1 MKRSYY
7 YKNSQ
12 PIKVVSKEM
21 PISIDDTGTGWIYTD
36 LDGMVKPELQKIDG
50 KWQVVE
56 TATQQEAQAYQLSKQ
71 QEYIDQLNEKFK
83 QDGIAYQREI
93 KNKVT
98 AQLVGRTDAV
108 PIMREIN
115 STVYV
120 LLDKIAKGDWALA
133 MLDYQ
138 DNNNNP
144 TIPEVVDLFNEVG
157 QEAIEY
163 YQNEYPH

>member
-1 MKRSYY
+1 MKRLV
-7 YKNSQ
+7 NIDNAGN
-12 PIKVVSKEM
+12 IKGFDLQREGYTLVEVENWHPEDFVRPKVKEENNE
-21 PISIDDTGTGWIYTD
+21 WVLY
-36 LDGMVKPELQKIDG
+36 
-50 KWQVVE
+50 E
-56 TATQQEAQAYQLSKQ
+56 TATPEEIAAFNQAKQ
-71 QEYIDQLNEKFK
+71 QEYIDRLNEKF
-83 QDGIAYQREI
+83 QTDGLEYQRKI
-93 KNKVT
+93 KNQVT

-115 STVYV
+115 KTVYV

-144 TIPEVVDLFNEVG
+144 TIQEVIDLFNEVG
-157 QEAIEY
+157 QKAIEY